1 MGCFKSYYKLGLL
14 LNIDVVCVIYSNDI
28 KKDLICVNVCV
39 VFFKKC

>member
-28 KKDLICVNVCV
+28 KKKFDLCKCLCG
-39 VFFKKC
+39 VF